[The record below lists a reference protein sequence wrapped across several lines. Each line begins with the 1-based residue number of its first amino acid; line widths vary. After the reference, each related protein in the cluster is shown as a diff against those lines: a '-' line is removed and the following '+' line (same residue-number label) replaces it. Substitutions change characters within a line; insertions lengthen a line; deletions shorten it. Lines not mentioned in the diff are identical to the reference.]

1 MIKRTFKGY
10 QGIGYL
16 LIATNIF
23 GLMLAAEQA
32 SFARQPKRL
41 LVVTVAKGF
50 RHDSIPTVERVLQQ
64 LSEKSRS
71 FTVDYARTDD
81 ELAAKTT
88 PQALR
93 NYDGIVFAHTSGDLP
108 LVNRQAFLD
117 WIKAGHAFIGTHS
130 ATDTFK
136 GFPEYID
143 MIGGQFESHGPQV
156 SVQCHLED
164 PNHPATK
171 GLRTSFTVFD
181 EIYLF
186 SKFNRANV
194 HVLLALDQHPN
205 TKQPGYYPLAWYRK
219 YGKGRVFYT
228 ALGHRDDV
236 LESDWFRQ
244 HLLGGIQWALGQAK

>member
-10 QGIGYL
+10 HGIGYL
-16 LIATNIF
+16 LVATNIF
-23 GLMLAAEQA
+23 GLMLGAEQA

-88 PQALR
+88 TQSLR

-108 LVNRQAFLD
+108 LVSRQAFLD
-117 WIKAGHAFIGTHS
+117 WIKAGHAFVGTHS

-194 HVLLALDQHPN
+194 HMLLALDQHPN

>member
-1 MIKRTFKGY
+1 MIKRTIKGY

-16 LIATNIF
+16 LVATNIF
-23 GLMLAAEQA
+23 GLMLGAEQA

-81 ELAAKTT
+81 GLAARTT
-88 PQALR
+88 TQALR

-108 LVNRQAFLD
+108 LVSRQAFLD
-117 WIKAGHAFIGTHS
+117 WIKAGHAFVGTHS

-156 SVQCHLED
+156 KVS
-164 PNHPATK
+164 
-171 GLRTSFTVFD
+171 
-181 EIYLF
+181 
-186 SKFNRANV
+186 NV
-194 HVLLALDQHPN
+194 ISRIRIIPPQ
-205 TKQPGYYPLAWYRK
+205 
-219 YGKGRVFYT
+219 
-228 ALGHRDDV
+228 RD
-236 LESDWFRQ
+236 
-244 HLLGGIQWALGQAK
+244 